1 MSAALISPVATRGP
15 VSARRITS
23 GAAFA
28 NATVASDPRL
38 AFGGAE
44 RSGQG
49 RELAAAGIREFT
61 HTPADWVTG

>member
-38 AFGGAE
+38 AFGGTE
-44 RSGQG
+44 RSGHG

-61 HTPADWVTG
+61 HTRTDWVTG